1 MEHSILEW
9 RFLQFLIRIASLL
22 SKRPITLLSVIVCK
36 CWEWFSEKK
45 YLCQI
50 DWQERKWYSSIA
62 VISIPFILARVL
74 TFHLFIRSSWF
85 VNYLFTSLTCL
96 EGDSFFFFLS
106 ETWAYKVT
114 TGQAPKQLLW
124 DHQPSL
130 LCLNPAGSDSGLQIK
145 EQPVAQDCGGWS
157 ANRAADAECG
167 EPRECEGAVFTLI
180 RQPTTEPRSEGKT
193 DAAHRFG
200 NTPLP

>member
-96 EGDSFFFFLS
+96 EGDSFFFFFKWDLGLQSDYRAGTKTAALRSPAQPPLS
-106 ETWAYKVT
+106 
-114 TGQAPKQLLW
+114 
-124 DHQPSL
+124 QPSWL
-130 LCLNPAGSDSGLQIK
+130 RLRFTDQRTASSTGLWGVVCK
-145 EQPVAQDCGGWS
+145 
-157 ANRAADAECG
+157 
-167 EPRECEGAVFTLI
+167 
-180 RQPTTEPRSEGKT
+180 
-193 DAAHRFG
+193 
-200 NTPLP
+200 